1 MSTFVLFLILG
12 LGSGAVYA
20 ALGLGLVVTYRSS
33 GVVNLAT
40 GAIALYVA
48 YSYTLLRQGKV
59 LDPIPGVDNTPSIGT
74 GPLGFWPAFALSL
87 VIAGALGAL
96 LYLLIFRPLRAAP
109 AAAKAVASVGVMVVL
124 QALLATEVGSAA
136 VSVSPIFPFH
146 VYQILGS
153 RVPGDRLWFTAVIIL
168 IAIAL
173 TAWFQFTRFGLATR
187 AAAESEKGAFVTGLS
202 PQRIALVNWA
212 LSTMIAGIGG
222 VFIAPIVPLTPAA
235 YSLFIVAALAA
246 ALVGNFTKIGVTV
259 AAALVI
265 GMLQSEA
272 TYLQG
277 KSWAPESGL
286 TDLVPLIVILLF
298 LVVRGQEL
306 PARGAIIQQT
316 LGRAPRPR
324 GYLVPGAVI
333 AVAGFVSLALTH
345 NSMRGAIIT
354 TLVMAVIALS
364 QVVVTGYSGQISFA
378 QLTIAG
384 VGAFSLTRIQFQL
397 HVPFPIA
404 PLLAAVFAM
413 IVGVVVGLP
422 ALRIRGL
429 PVAVVTL
436 ALAAALQNLWFNN
449 PQWNGGLEGAPIN
462 DPTIFGVNLGV
473 GSGHSYPHLSFGV
486 LCLIVLLL
494 VAGGVAVLRRSRL
507 GAAMLAVRANE
518 RAAAA
523 SGISVSRIKLAAF
536 AIGGFLAGL
545 GGAMLG
551 YQQTTADVS
560 SYTAMGG
567 LAFFTTAYLAGVT
580 SVSGGIN
587 AGIIAAGGVAYTL
600 VNNGVPLWIYVLLV
614 GLLLVGVMELA
625 WPKFTRPA
633 LAVVA
638 LGAVLAAFLHH
649 GPIQLGEY
657 YAAISGILL
666 ILTVILNPEGIVGPM
681 HTQLAVLREKL
692 SARRARTRAAAPAA
706 VTADGI
712 ADGPAAADAAGAS
725 APDEPAGAGRPAGG
739 QPDRAAG
746 PLLTVSDVGVRYG
759 GVIANEDVSF
769 EVFPG
774 EIVGLIGPNGAG
786 KTTLLDAITGY
797 ARATG
802 SVKLGARSLDA
813 LKPYQRS
820 RSGLG
825 RTFQGIELYDDLS
838 ARENVEVGTM
848 ATRAQ
853 RADGAGHAG
862 ASGPGASGPDGSSP
876 GAGSPDEVRADR
888 KHPAVGIDAY
898 FKLLGLHTVADQ
910 PVRQLSVGQRQ
921 LVSVA
926 RALAGRPS
934 IVLLDEPAAGLDVS
948 ESRWLG
954 ERLRAIRDA
963 GTTILMVD
971 HDMGLV
977 LDVCDRIVVLNLGR
991 VVAVGTP
998 AEIERNDDVKRAY
1011 LGTTHAGM
1019 ESAT

>member
-1 MSTFVLFLILG
+1 MGTFVLFLILG
-12 LGSGAVYA
+12 LGSGAVFA

-48 YSYTLLRQGKV
+48 YTYAFLRQGKLV
-59 LDPIPGVDNTPSIGT
+59 DPIPGLDPTPSIGI
-74 GPLGFWPAFALSL
+74 GPLGFWPSFAISL
-87 VIAGALGAL
+87 VIAGVLGAL
-96 LYLLIFRPLRAAP
+96 LYVLIFRPLRAAP
-109 AAAKAVASVGVMVVL
+109 AAAKAVASVGVMVVV
-124 QALLATEVGSAA
+124 QALLATGIGSSV
-136 VSVSPIFPFH
+136 VSVSPIFPYH
-146 VYQILGS
+146 VYEILGS
-153 RVPGDRLWFTAVIIL
+153 RVPGDRLWFTAVIIVV
-168 IAIAL
+168 AVAL
-173 TAWFQFTRFGLATR
+173 TLWFRFTRFGLATR

-212 LSTMIAGIGG
+212 LSTMIAGVGG
-222 VFIAPIVPLTPAA
+222 VLIAPIVSLFPNA
-235 YSLFIVAALAA
+235 YALFIVAALAA

-277 KSWAPESGL
+277 KSWAPQSGL
-286 TDLVPLIVILLF
+286 SDLVPLIVILVF
-298 LVVRGQEL
+298 LVLRGQEL
-306 PARGAIIQQT
+306 PARGAIIQRT
-316 LGRAPRPR
+316 LGLAPRPQ
-324 GYLVPGAVI
+324 GYIVPAVVI
-333 AVAGFVSLALTH
+333 AVAGFVSLAVTH

-354 TLVMAVIALS
+354 TLVMAIIALS

-397 HVPFPIA
+397 HVPFPFA

-436 ALAAALQNLWFNN
+436 ALAAVLQNLWFNN
-449 PQWNGGLEGAPIN
+449 PQFNGGLGGAPIR
-462 DPTIFGVNLGV
+462 DPSFFGLDLGV
-473 GSGHSYPHLSFGV
+473 GSGHGYPHLSFGV

-494 VAGGVAVLRRSRL
+494 AAGAVAVLRRSRL
-507 GAAMLAVRANE
+507 GTAMLAVRANE

-545 GGAMLG
+545 GGAMLA

-580 SVSGGIN
+580 SISGGIN
-587 AGIIAAGGVAYTL
+587 AGIIAAGGIVYTL
-600 VNNGVPLWIYVLLV
+600 INNGVPLWIYVLLI
-614 GLLLVGVMELA
+614 GLLLVGLVQLA
-625 WPKFTRPA
+625 WPKSTRPA
-633 LAVVA
+633 LVVVA
-638 LGAVLAAFLHH
+638 LAAVAAAIFHH
-649 GPIQLGEY
+649 GGIRLGEY
-657 YAAISGILL
+657 YAAISGVLL
-666 ILTVILNPEGIVGPM
+666 ILTVILNPEGIVGPLQS
-681 HTQLAVLREKL
+681 QLAVLREKL
-692 SARRARTRAAAPAA
+692 RPRRSPAPAVAPAESAAADGLATAEPAARRSQP
-706 VTADGI
+706 
-712 ADGPAAADAAGAS
+712 DGPA
-725 APDEPAGAGRPAGG
+725 R
-739 QPDRAAG
+739 
-746 PLLTVSDVGVRYG
+746 PLLTISGVSVRYG
-759 GVIANEDVSF
+759 GVVANEDVSF

-786 KTTLLDAITGY
+786 KTTLLDAISGY

-802 SVKLGARSLDA
+802 SVELGGRKLDA

-820 RSGLG
+820 RGGMG

-838 ARENVEVGTM
+838 VRENVEVGAM
-848 ATRAQ
+848 AARSA
-853 RADGAGHAG
+853 
-862 ASGPGASGPDGSSP
+862 
-876 GAGSPDEVRADR
+876 RADR
-888 KHPAVGIDAY
+888 EQPAIGIDAY
-898 FKLLGLHTVADQ
+898 FKILDLQAVADQ

-926 RALAGRPS
+926 RALAGRPA
-934 IVLLDEPAAGLDVS
+934 IVLLDEPAAGLDAT

-954 ERLRAIRDA
+954 GRLRAIRDA
-963 GTTILMVD
+963 GTTIVMVD

-977 LDVCDRIVVLNLGR
+977 LDVCDRIVVLDLGK

-998 AEIERNDDVKRAY
+998 AEIERNDEVKRAY
-1011 LGTTHAGM
+1011 LGTTHADV
-1019 ESAT
+1019 EAAS